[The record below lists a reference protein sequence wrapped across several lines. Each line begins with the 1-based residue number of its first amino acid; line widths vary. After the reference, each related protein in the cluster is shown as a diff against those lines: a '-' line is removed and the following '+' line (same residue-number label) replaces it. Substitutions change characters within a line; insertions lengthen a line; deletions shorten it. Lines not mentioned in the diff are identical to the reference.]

1 MTASIVP
8 LEFEGF
14 NIRVTP
20 EGKFAVM
27 DVLQAIGQK
36 NARSAWT
43 NVKAQHP
50 EFVQETCTYSFGGR
64 GRPAEVLNDEAVM
77 KLVMVSRGPR
87 AAAFRDWVAKTA
99 KRVITNDIT
108 LAAEI
113 SDKASETD
121 QRWLKERTDSSL
133 GAKGLSRCIAAAG
146 CNQLTYGKAH
156 DANNVAVTGLTA
168 REIQAQ
174 RGGKITRN
182 LYSTAELALLN
193 VAQVLEIAS
202 IEAQGAKGDGEVLSI
217 ISDIST
223 DVARLRRKHL
233 GIRNHPHNGL
243 LTVGV

>member
-1 MTASIVP
+1 MQIVP

-20 EGKFAVM
+20 EGKFAAT
-27 DVLQAIGQK
+27 DVLKAIGQADPRNAWK
-36 NARSAWT
+36 NA
-43 NVKAQHP
+43 KARHP
-50 EFVQETCTYSFGGR
+50 EIVDTASTYSFGGR
-64 GRPAEVLNDEAVM
+64 GRPSEVLDEEAVI

-87 AAAFRDWVAKTA
+87 AAAFRDWVAKIA
-99 KRVITNDIT
+99 KRVMTNDIT

-133 GAKGLSRCIAAAG
+133 GAKGLSRCIASAG

-156 DANNVAVTGLTA
+156 DANNVAVIGLTA

-217 ISDIST
+217 IGDIST

-233 GIRNHPHNGL
+233 GTRQHPRGGL
-243 LTVGV
+243 LTVDV

>member
-8 LEFEGF
+8 LQFQGF
-14 NIRVTP
+14 NVRVTP
-20 EGKFAVM
+20 DMKLSAV
-27 DVLQAIGQK
+27 DVLKAIGQK
-36 NARSAWT
+36 DPSGAWRNA
-43 NVKAQHP
+43 KAQHP
-50 EFVQETCTYSFGGR
+50 EFKEESSVYSFSGR
-64 GRPAEVLNDEAVM
+64 GRPSDVLSEAGVL
-77 KLVMVSRGPR
+77 KLLMVSRGPR
-87 AAAFRDWVAKTA
+87 AAAFRDWAASTL
-99 KRVITNDIT
+99 KRVAAADIT

-193 VAQVLEIAS
+193 VAQVLEIAC
-202 IEAQGAKGDGEVLSI
+202 IEGQQAKGDGEVLSI
-217 ISDIST
+217 IGDIST

-233 GIRNHPHNGL
+233 GTRSHPHNGL
-243 LTVGV
+243 LSVPV

>member
-8 LEFEGF
+8 LQFQGF
-14 NIRVTP
+14 NVRATP
-20 EGKFAVM
+20 DMKLSAV
-27 DVLQAIGQK
+27 DVLKAIGQA
-36 NARSAWT
+36 NAKAAWS
-43 NVKAQHP
+43 NAKAQYP
-50 EFVQETCTYSFGGR
+50 ELIQETCTFSFSGK
-64 GRPAEVLNDEAVM
+64 GRPTEVLSEKGVL
-77 KLVMVSRGPR
+77 KLLMVSRGPR
-87 AAAFRDWVAKTA
+87 AAAFRDWAASTL
-99 KRVITNDIT
+99 KRVASADIT

-133 GAKGLSRCIAAAG
+133 GAKGLSRAIASAG

-168 REIQAQ
+168 REIQSQ

-193 VAQVLEIAS
+193 VAQVLEIAC
-202 IEAQGAKGDGEVLSI
+202 IESQQAKGDGEVLSI
-217 ISDIST
+217 IGDIST

-233 GIRNHPHNGL
+233 GTRSHPHGGL
-243 LTVGV
+243 LEVRI

>member
-1 MTASIVP
+1 MQIVP

-20 EGKFAVM
+20 EGKFAAT
-27 DVLQAIGQK
+27 DVLKAIGQADPRNAWK
-36 NARSAWT
+36 NA
-43 NVKAQHP
+43 KARHP
-50 EFVQETCTYSFGGR
+50 EIVDTASTYSFGGR
-64 GRPAEVLNDEAVM
+64 GRPSEVLDEEAVI

-87 AAAFRDWVAKTA
+87 AAAFRDWVAKIA
-99 KRVITNDIT
+99 KRVMTNDIT

-133 GAKGLSRCIAAAG
+133 GAKGLSRCIASAG

-217 ISDIST
+217 IGDIST

-233 GIRNHPHNGL
+233 GTRQHPRGGL
-243 LTVGV
+243 LTVDV